1 MEVIFESFKYG
12 IAPAIIVLIYLIVT
26 RYFDHK
32 KEVEKLKV
40 EQEEHK
46 KSIKV
51 NAELVDCFNQLNSYL
66 KHVTIDIVE
75 VDKDKAIAAIRSS
88 FRSMNFGLSRFATFT
103 IINNNLEKN
112 RPAIIDNI
120 KDTVEAEYLSLYNEL
135 TLYRDEDN
143 RVSEYLDPLWKDDLI
158 NIMIDCIFN
167 INLTKE
173 QRIYNIHNRL
183 GIDLANYSNIVHN
196 KFVNK

>member
-1 MEVIFESFKYG
+1 MEILFDSFKYG
-12 IAPAIIVLIYLIVT
+12 IVPAFIILIYLIVT

-32 KEVEKLKV
+32 KDIERLKV

-51 NAELVDCFNQLNSYL
+51 NVELVDCFNQLNSYL

-103 IINNNLEKN
+103 IINNNLEEN
-112 RPAIIDNI
+112 RTGIIDNI
-120 KDTVEAEYLSLYNEL
+120 KDTVEAEYLSVYNEL
-135 TLYRDEDN
+135 MLYRDEDN
-143 RVSEYLDPLWKDDLI
+143 RVSEYLDPLWKNDLI

-167 INLTKE
+167 VRLTKE
-173 QRIYNIHNRL
+173 QKIYNIHNRL
-183 GIDLANYSNIVHN
+183 GIDIANYSNVVHN
-196 KFVNK
+196 KFINQ

>member
-1 MEVIFESFKYG
+1 MEILIDSFKYG
-12 IAPAIIVLIYLIVT
+12 IAPAFIVLIYLIIT

-32 KEVEKLKV
+32 KDIEKLKV

-66 KHVTIDIVE
+66 KYVTIDIVE

-103 IINNNLEKN
+103 IVNNNIEEN
-112 RPAIIDNI
+112 RSGIIDNI
-120 KDTVEAEYLSLYNEL
+120 KDTVEAEYLSIYNEL
-135 TLYRDEDN
+135 TLYRDEDT
-143 RVSEYLDPLWKDDLI
+143 RVSEYLDPLWKDELVK
-158 NIMIDCIFN
+158 IMMDCIFN
-167 INLTKE
+167 VRLTKE
-173 QRIYNIHNRL
+173 QRIYNVHNRL
-183 GIDLANYSNIVHN
+183 GIDITNYLNIVHN
-196 KFVNK
+196 KFVNN

>member
-51 NAELVDCFNQLNSYL
+51 NAELVDCFNELNDYL

-75 VDKDKAIAAIRSS
+75 VDKDKAVAAIRSS

-112 RPAIIDNI
+112 RPGIIDNI

-135 TLYRDEDN
+135 TLYRDENN
-143 RVSEYLDPLWKDDLI
+143 RVSEYLDPLWKEDLI

-196 KFVNK
+196 KFINK

>member
-26 RYFDHK
+26 RYFEQK
-32 KEVEKLKV
+32 KEVEKLKI

-51 NAELVDCFNQLNSYL
+51 NAELVDCFNQLNDYL

-103 IINNNLEKN
+103 IINNNIEKN
-112 RPAIIDNI
+112 RSGIVDNI

-143 RVSEYLDPLWKDDLI
+143 RISEYLDPLWKDDLV

-167 INLTKE
+167 VHLTKE
-173 QRIYNIHNRL
+173 QKIYNIHNRL
-183 GIDLANYSNIVHN
+183 GIDIANYSNIVHN